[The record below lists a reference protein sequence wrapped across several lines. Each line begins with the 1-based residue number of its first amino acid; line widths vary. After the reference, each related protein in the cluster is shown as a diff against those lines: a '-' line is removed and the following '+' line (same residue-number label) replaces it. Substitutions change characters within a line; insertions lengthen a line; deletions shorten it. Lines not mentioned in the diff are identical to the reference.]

1 MIANEVVTG
10 IIALVIGYLLGSI
23 PSAYITTRFVLGQD
37 IRQLGGG
44 NVGGLNTYR
53 EVGLWAALAV
63 GFVDVVKGSAAV
75 AVAYWG
81 LALTDLSQPWLLA
94 TGLMAVAGHNWMV
107 WLKFS
112 GGKGMGAAIGSLS
125 VLLPLYGYWQGLL
138 VFIGVIIVPFVI
150 TRNVAF
156 SLGIGLLSIPFIAWL
171 GVQSGLFVAWSIILG
186 LIIGLKFLPTALA
199 AWTRSHNKR
208 EFIFDRG
215 LRR

>member
-1 MIANEVVTG
+1 VIGNEVITG

-63 GFVDVVKGSAAV
+63 GFVDVVKGAAAV

-112 GGKGMGAAIGSLS
+112 GGKGMGAAIGSLG
-125 VLLPLYGYWQGLL
+125 VLLSLYGYWQGLL

>member
-1 MIANEVVTG
+1 MIGNEVITG

-63 GFVDVVKGSAAV
+63 GFVDVVKGAAAV

-94 TGLMAVAGHNWMV
+94 TGLMAVVGHNWMV

-112 GGKGMGAAIGSLS
+112 GGKGMGAAIGSLGM
-125 VLLPLYGYWQGLL
+125 LLPLYGYWQGLL